1 MNKIICFHNPD
12 EENGYLSNWYLS
24 NFKSDGIEYT
34 SMEQYMMYQK
44 AICFKDYEIAKKI
57 LKTDNVAE
65 IKTLGR
71 KVSNYDDHIWNGV
84 RQVIIYEG
92 LLQKFLQNEEL
103 KNQLLSTRNAIL
115 AECAVKD
122 TIWGIGLSMKDENR
136 FDKAKWKGTNL
147 LGYTLMLVREQILED
162 SLGTA

>member
-103 KNQLLSTRNAIL
+103 KNQLLSTKDAIL

-122 TIWGIGLSMKDENR
+122 IIWGIGLSMKDENR
-136 FDKAKWKGTNL
+136 FDKSKWKGTNL

-162 SLGTA
+162 NLGTA

>member
-103 KNQLLSTRNAIL
+103 KNQLLSTKDAIL

>member
-1 MNKIICFHNPD
+1 MEIICFHNPD

-24 NFKSDGIEYT
+24 DFNVDGIQYS

-103 KNQLLSTRNAIL
+103 KNQLLSTKNAIL

-122 TIWGIGLSMKDENR
+122 IIWGIGLSMKDENR
-136 FDKAKWKGTNL
+136 FDKSKWKGTNL

>member
-1 MNKIICFHNPD
+1 MNNIICFHNPD

-103 KNQLLSTRNAIL
+103 KNQLLSTKNAIL

-136 FDKAKWKGTNL
+136 FDKSKWRGTNL
-147 LGYTLMLVREQILED
+147 LGYTLMLVRKQILED
-162 SLGTA
+162 NLGTA